1 MAIFQ
6 SSSPKGRVHATR
18 RRILEA
24 AISVFA
30 RKGYHEASMD
40 EIVAESSS
48 SKGSLYSHFPG
59 KQQMFL
65 AIVEEFVAGLQ
76 ERLDEAIAG
85 SHDGVERV
93 EAALRVCMETFGQH
107 RSLAKIL
114 LVQALG
120 LGAAFEHKRL
130 EVHRRFIRIIQSYLD
145 QAVDEG
151 AIPPLDTQVA
161 AHAWMGAL
169 NEVVIQWVHTGEPA
183 PERALPAL
191 RNILLRS
198 VGVSEQ
204 RINRREAATVAPAT
218 AVHLERP
225 ALLAA
230 LHARLAAGEAV
241 ILSHTVP
248 WPAVSLTGFLRKA
261 GGLQRVYWSHA
272 GNPLAFAGFGEAAR
286 VVAAASDA
294 FNSVRSASAALFARI
309 LSTGEQPPAQVQ
321 PRLFGGFA
329 FRDAVPDEMW
339 AAFPAACFVLPQV
352 LLTRH
357 QGQVW
362 LTLNMRIEHGSDVQH
377 LDERIVAELERL
389 RTLPDDPAPAV
400 QRAFGGGVALGTQA
414 QWIEHVRSATAK
426 IRAGELQKVV
436 LARAL
441 DWPHPIDPL
450 AALIHLKQ
458 HYAGTYR
465 YLIEPQ
471 PGSAFFGATPELLV
485 QSDGRVLRST
495 ALAGSIGR
503 GANAQEDAALGR
515 ELLASAKD
523 RGEHEL
529 VVRDICTQLGPFVK
543 TVAAAR
549 EPNLRRLSNIQ
560 HLQTAIEGEAL
571 EGVDLLAVAA
581 ALHPTPA
588 LGGVPRAQAM
598 QLLAELEPTSRGW
611 FGAPVGWLDAHGG
624 GLLAV
629 AIRCAVT
636 NGTAAR
642 LYAGAGIVAD
652 SDPEREWHETE
663 LKLRPMLDALGA

>member
-1 MAIFQ
+1 MVIFQ
-6 SSSPKGRVHATR
+6 RNNPKGRVHATR

-76 ERLDEAIAG
+76 ERLDAAIAE

-130 EVHRRFIRIIQSYLD
+130 EVHRRFIRVIKSYLD

-204 RINRREAATVAPAT
+204 RINRREAAKVESAT
-218 AVHLERP
+218 AVQLERP
-225 ALLAA
+225 AQLAA
-230 LHARLAAGEAV
+230 LHARLAAGETV
-241 ILSHTVP
+241 IVSRTVP

-261 GGLQRVYWSHA
+261 GGLPRLYWSHA

-286 VVAAASDA
+286 VVAPASTA
-294 FNSVRSASAALFARI
+294 FDTVRSASAAVFARI

-329 FRDAVPDEMW
+329 FREEVADEMW
-339 AAFPAACFVLPQV
+339 TAFPAACFVLPQV

-357 QGQVW
+357 QGKVW
-362 LTLNMRIEHGSDVQH
+362 LTLNMCLQPGSDVQH
-377 LDERIVAELERL
+377 LEERVVAELERL
-389 RTLPDDPAPAV
+389 RALPDDPAVLVPGPAT
-400 QRAFGGGVALGTQA
+400 AAVALQTQA
-414 QWIEHVRSATAK
+414 QWAASVRIATAQ

-441 DWPHPIDPL
+441 ELPHSIDPL

-465 YLIEPQ
+465 YLIEPEA
-471 PGSAFFGATPELLV
+471 GCAFFGATPELLV
-485 QSDGRVLRST
+485 QSDGHVLRST
-495 ALAGSIGR
+495 ALAGSIRR
-503 GANAQEDAALGR
+503 GVDAPEDAALGR

-523 RGEHEL
+523 RGEHDL
-529 VVRDICTQLGPFVK
+529 VVRDICSLLQPFVK
-543 TVAAAR
+543 TVAAAQ

-571 EGVDLLAVAA
+571 AGVDLLAVAA

-588 LGGVPRAQAM
+588 LGGVPRVQALK
-598 QLLAELEPTSRGW
+598 LLAELEPTGRGW
-611 FGAPVGWLDAHGG
+611 FGAPVGWLDANGG

-636 NGTAAR
+636 NGTTAR

-652 SDPEREWHETE
+652 SDPEREWNETE
-663 LKLRPMLDALGA
+663 LKLRPMLDALSA

>member
-1 MAIFQ
+1 
-6 SSSPKGRVHATR
+6 
-18 RRILEA
+18 
-24 AISVFA
+24 
-30 RKGYHEASMD
+30 
-40 EIVAESSS
+40 
-48 SKGSLYSHFPG
+48 
-59 KQQMFL
+59 
-65 AIVEEFVAGLQ
+65 
-76 ERLDEAIAG
+76 
-85 SHDGVERV
+85 
-93 EAALRVCMETFGQH
+93 
-107 RSLAKIL
+107 
-114 LVQALG
+114 
-120 LGAAFEHKRL
+120 
-130 EVHRRFIRIIQSYLD
+130 
-145 QAVDEG
+145 
-151 AIPPLDTQVA
+151 
-161 AHAWMGAL
+161 
-169 NEVVIQWVHTGEPA
+169 
-183 PERALPAL
+183 
-191 RNILLRS
+191 
-198 VGVSEQ
+198 
-204 RINRREAATVAPAT
+204 
-218 AVHLERP
+218 
-225 ALLAA
+225 
-230 LHARLAAGEAV
+230 
-241 ILSHTVP
+241 
-248 WPAVSLTGFLRKA
+248 
-261 GGLQRVYWSHA
+261 
-272 GNPLAFAGFGEAAR
+272 
-286 VVAAASDA
+286 
-294 FNSVRSASAALFARI
+294 
-309 LSTGEQPPAQVQ
+309 
-321 PRLFGGFA
+321 
-329 FRDAVPDEMW
+329 
-339 AAFPAACFVLPQV
+339 
-352 LLTRH
+352 
-357 QGQVW
+357 
-362 LTLNMRIEHGSDVQH
+362 
-377 LDERIVAELERL
+377 
-389 RTLPDDPAPAV
+389 V
-400 QRAFGGGVALGTQA
+400 QRAFGGAVALGTQA

-543 TVAAAR
+543 TVTAAR

-636 NGTAAR
+636 NGYAAR

>member
-6 SSSPKGRVHATR
+6 RNNPKGRVHATR

-48 SKGSLYSHFPG
+48 SKGSLYLHFPG

-76 ERLDEAIAG
+76 ERLDAAIAE

-130 EVHRRFIRIIQSYLD
+130 EVHRRFIRVIQSYLD

-204 RINRREAATVAPAT
+204 RINRREAVTLESAA

-225 ALLAA
+225 AQLAA
-230 LHARLAAGEAV
+230 LHARLAAGETV
-241 ILSHTVP
+241 IVSRTVP

-261 GGLQRVYWSHA
+261 RGLPRLYWSHA

-286 VVAAASDA
+286 VVAPASAA
-294 FNSVRSASAALFARI
+294 FETVRSESAALFARI
-309 LSTGEQPPAQVQ
+309 LSTGEQPPAKVQ

-329 FRDAVPDEMW
+329 FRDDAADGMW

-362 LTLNMRIEHGSDVQH
+362 LTLNMCLQPGSDVQY
-377 LDERIVAELERL
+377 LEQRVLAELERL
-389 RTLPDDPAPAV
+389 SALVDQPAV
-400 QRAFGGGVALGTQA
+400 AERVPARAAVALQTQA
-414 QWIEHVRSATAK
+414 QWAASVRIATAQ
-426 IRAGELQKVV
+426 IRAGQLQKVV
-436 LARAL
+436 LARTL
-441 DWPHPIDPL
+441 GLPHPIDPL
-450 AALIHLKQ
+450 AALVHLKQ
-458 HYAGTYR
+458 HYAGTFR

-471 PGSAFFGATPELLV
+471 PGCTFFGAPELLV
-485 QSDGRVLRST
+485 QSDGQVLRST
-495 ALAGSIGR
+495 ALAGSIRR
-503 GANAQEDAALGR
+503 GADAAEDAALGR

-529 VVRDICTQLGPFVK
+529 VVRDICSQLAPFVK
-543 TVAAAR
+543 TVTAAQ

-571 EGVDLLAVAA
+571 AGVDLLTVAA

-588 LGGVPRAQAM
+588 LGGVPRAQALK
-598 QLLAELEPTSRGW
+598 LLAELEPTGRGW
-611 FGAPVGWLDAHGG
+611 FGAPIGWLDANGG

-636 NGTAAR
+636 DGKTAR

-663 LKLRPMLDALGA
+663 LKLRPMLDALSA